1 MSFDFF
7 ARGLHTCTAVVRL
20 PLRQLGFL
28 VHAEVTLVVVF
39 RYNTWEPK
47 ENILDD
53 RLLEIFHARW
63 VYAEQ

>member
-1 MSFDFF
+1 MIVLWIMYILIV
-7 ARGLHTCTAVVRL
+7 A
-20 PLRQLGFL
+20 
-28 VHAEVTLVVVF
+28 F

-63 VYAEQ
+63 VYAEYK